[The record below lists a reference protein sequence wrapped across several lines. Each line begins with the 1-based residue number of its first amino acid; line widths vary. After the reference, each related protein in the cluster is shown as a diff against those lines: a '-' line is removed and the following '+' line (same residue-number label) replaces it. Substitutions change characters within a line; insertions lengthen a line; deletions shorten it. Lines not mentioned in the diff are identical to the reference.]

1 MFEENIIEVLKKDF
15 WGSMADL
22 WDVTLYAVF
31 AWLIISPFLI
41 LLLYILLKP
50 VIQRLAFSEGK
61 AHSIRKLFR

>member
-1 MFEENIIEVLKKDF
+1 
-15 WGSMADL
+15 MADL
-22 WDVTLYAVF
+22 WDLTLYAVF